1 MRAFEWQTPTRN
13 ESEGYL
19 VSEVRSSQEWH
30 HRPIMILGERFESE
44 YICWDPKDGELCL
57 NRATPGETLVEARR
71 NSDVQIDFQIWV

>member
-13 ESEGYL
+13 ESEGHL
-19 VSEVRSSQEWH
+19 VSEVRNSQEWH

-57 NRATPGETLVEARR
+57 IRTKSGETLMEVRR
-71 NSDVQIDFQIWV
+71 NSDVQIDFHTWV